1 MSISTLSLKLQVS
14 VYTSPLSRHVLHRI
28 FFSHPHL
35 IKHID
40 IGTRLGQLSSP
51 DEESQ
56 ARMVLSSFICIATV
70 YLDTVRDGDDG
81 PRGLQKNSEKTSE
94 YSFRSSASSSW
105 LTAEMLCSAKRLR
118 LLQNEEGIF
127 LSLSGLL
134 DAATCNA
141 AAAQVAEEHAD
152 RMILSAEGKGARTAN
167 AAHIGADTRHSDTKR
182 NNSTSISNSSDVSR
196 RSGQVTPIQYTHT
209 TEDQSALTPE
219 LRRLCALL
227 NISPFVFAHTVMK
240 HLIAKGSPSL
250 AMDAAKC
257 LGSETSSSATSSSS
271 MSSQVDGSGS
281 VGTEGGHLRGD
292 DLSVLLEAA
301 VTLCSLAGKQMQSG
315 AGKGGSGGKNPGPT
329 LETIARPF
337 VASRDLLRG
346 VASHCPAELIGR
358 TLDILNG
365 SELVLAVYERVEGA
379 SQEEAM
385 KKSSTSNSMSSP
397 GSVMSM
403 NGFRINESVF
413 TRDGILMSLGAV
425 LGHLLRYSA
434 MEVRRRTNFTSTSIA
449 TATGTS
455 RGTGTVDSQGGDMAV
470 DLNDLV
476 CALQRSENHMLAVR
490 VLLSSWHISG
500 AKADLLRSSLLSL
513 SRKVLSY
520 REIDTSL
527 AVACLVM
534 LPYDA
539 MVRELKG
546 AVPSIQSDFSRLRTV
561 ASVGEELARLWDQ
574 EALLLVFQGTELGLF
589 QLIHSGFR
597 TFSSIVFF

>member
-1 MSISTLSLKLQVS
+1 MLVS
-14 VYTSPLSRHVLHRI
+14 VYTSHMSRHVWHRI
-28 FFSHPHL
+28 IFSFSHPHV

-40 IGTRLGQLSSP
+40 IGIRLGKLSSP
-51 DEESQ
+51 DKESQ
-56 ARMVLSSFICIATV
+56 ARMVLSSFICIASV

-81 PRGLQKNSEKTSE
+81 PRGLQKNSEKPSE

-134 DAATCNA
+134 DAAICNT

-152 RMILSAEGKGARTAN
+152 RMILSAEGKGVRTAN
-167 AAHIGADTRHSDTKR
+167 AAHTGADTRHSDTKR
-182 NNSTSISNSSDVSR
+182 NNSTSNSNSNSSDVSR
-196 RSGQVTPIQYTHT
+196 RTGQVTPIKYTHT
-209 TEDQSALTPE
+209 IEDQSALTPE

-240 HLIAKGSPSL
+240 QLIAKGSPSL
-250 AMDAAKC
+250 AMDTAKC
-257 LGSETSSSATSSSS
+257 LGSETSSTSSSSSSSS

-281 VGTEGGHLRGD
+281 LGTEGGHLRGD

-315 AGKGGSGGKNPGPT
+315 ARKEGSGGKNPGPT

-434 MEVRRRTNFTSTSIA
+434 MEVKRRTNFTSTSIV
-449 TATGTS
+449 TATGAS
-455 RGTGTVDSQGGDMAV
+455 RGTGTVDSQGGDMAM

-490 VLLSSWHISG
+490 VLLSSWHISS

-589 QLIHSGFR
+589 QLIYSRFR
-597 TFSSIVFF
+597 DF